1 MDDLKKC
8 PFCGMD
14 VYFDTVYSYFRDNVI
29 YCDGCDMVFTLDD
42 VNASEE
48 KIAEAW
54 NRRADDGWISVK
66 DRLPNV
72 DKSKLP
78 YEQIDIIA
86 TNGHSVFPLIYERT
100 RVRNKVVYR
109 WKYCWGV
116 LYKSPARAITHWRPL
131 PEPPKEEQH
140 E

>member
-1 MDDLKKC
+1 
-8 PFCGMD
+8 MD

-78 YEQIDIIA
+78 YEQIDVIA

-131 PEPPKEEQH
+131 PEPARSWAGISGGYTL
-140 E
+140 

>member
-54 NRRADDGWISVK
+54 NCRADDGWISVK

-72 DKSKLP
+72 DKTQSQH
-78 YEQIDIIA
+78 ERVTVIVA
-86 TNGHSVFPLIYERT
+86 TERSVFPLVYERT
-100 RVRNKVVYR
+100 IVRKKVVYR
-109 WKYCWGV
+109 WMWLWGTI
-116 LYKSPARAITHWRPL
+116 YDFNDITHWRPL
-131 PEPPKEEQH
+131 PELPKEEQH